1 MQEIRQQYQVVAAAV
16 FDIKSTAFKRAVAIT
31 DASVASVLFCDF
43 QHGRPIQRHDLGQ
56 RIVFRKGNAEQTMS
70 GGDIQ
75 NLQFSIRLLVYQFVD
90 QLRRHC
96 HHRRHCARK
105 FDPDR
110 VFRTDYAV
118 LRDYSAAFSD
128 RRGQVLE
135 AVRQHRRKNE
145 VNYAAEICR

>member
-1 MQEIRQQYQVVAAAV
+1 
-16 FDIKSTAFKRAVAIT
+16 
-31 DASVASVLFCDF
+31 
-43 QHGRPIQRHDLGQ
+43 
-56 RIVFRKGNAEQTMS
+56 MS

-75 NLQFSIRLLVYQFVD
+75 NLQFSIRLLVYQFGD